1 MCSSAAKEMSKEH
14 LQAAVRKMTDSVNKL
29 RGHSDVMLL
38 NDALQSWQRAQ
49 HSQTGKPVHT
59 LDDINLCSLSCTG
72 VSKQDCC
79 VVSYK

>member
-1 MCSSAAKEMSKEH
+1 MRSSAAKEMSKEH

-38 NDALQSWQRAQ
+38 NDALQSWHREQ
-49 HSQTGKPVHT
+49 HSQKGKPAHT
-59 LDDINLCSLSCTG
+59 HDNINSCSLSCTG
-72 VSKQDCC
+72 IYKQDSC